1 MEPSRRGILLT
12 GAGVVML
19 SIIGDVSPLAR
30 PVDPPHNTDSLSY
43 PAMAA
48 HRGGP
53 IVNPE
58 STMPA
63 FRNIVAN
70 HPGTLL
76 EMDVHRLAT
85 GELVV
90 WHDSDVNGTLIATMT
105 GAQWRNVTV
114 SRPGGGTAPAA
125 FLSEVLNEFGSTN
138 VTMFIE
144 LKAVEARQEFIAAIW
159 PHRSNIIVQNF
170 NAEHAS
176 VFIRSGLQTL
186 RLSSSYSPP
195 IMDGGYGVGT
205 RHDLIRPA
213 LIQAV
218 HDAGQKVWAWTVNT
232 QTEIDALFD
241 MGVDGVMTDDPRLE
255 VM

>member
-1 MEPSRRGILLT
+1 MLLT

-30 PVDPPHNTDSLSY
+30 PVDPPHTTDLLSY

-70 HPGTLL
+70 YPGMLL
-76 EMDVHRLAT
+76 EMDVHQLAT
-85 GELVV
+85 GELVI
-90 WHDSDVNGTLIATMT
+90 WHDADVDGTRISTMT

-114 SRPGGGTAPAA
+114 PRPGGGTAPAA
-125 FLSEVLNEFGSTN
+125 FLSEVLNEFGSTD

-195 IMDGGYGVGT
+195 IMGGGYGVGT
-205 RHDLIRPA
+205 RHDLIRPD
-213 LIQAV
+213 LVEAV

>member
-1 MEPSRRGILLT
+1 
-12 GAGVVML
+12 ML
-19 SIIGDVSPLAR
+19 SIIGDVSAVSR
-30 PVDPPHNTDSLSY
+30 PRDPFHTADSLSY

-63 FRNIVAN
+63 FRNIVQD
-70 HPGTLL
+70 HPGMLL
-76 EMDVHRLAT
+76 EMDVHRLKT

-90 WHDSDVNGTLIATMT
+90 WHDADVDGTRISAMT

-114 SRPGGGTAPAA
+114 PRPGGGTAPAA

-195 IMDGGYGVGT
+195 IMEGGYGVGT
-205 RHDLIRPA
+205 RHDLIRPE
-213 LIQAV
+213 LVEAV

-232 QTEIDALFD
+232 QTEINALLD

-255 VM
+255 VT

>member
-1 MEPSRRGILLT
+1 MLLT

-30 PVDPPHNTDSLSY
+30 PVDPPHTTDSLSY

-70 HPGTLL
+70 HPGMLL
-76 EMDVHRLAT
+76 EMDVHRLKT

-90 WHDSDVNGTLIATMT
+90 WHDADVDGTLIANMT

-114 SRPGGGTAPAA
+114 PRPGGGTAPAT

-138 VTMFIE
+138 VTMFVE
-144 LKAVEARQEFIAAIW
+144 LKAVAARQEFIAAIW

-176 VFIRSGLQTL
+176 VFIRSGLKTL
-186 RLSSSYSPP
+186 RLSSSYLPP

-213 LIQAV
+213 LVEAV
-218 HDAGQKVWAWTVNT
+218 HAAGQKVWAWTVNT

-241 MGVDGVMTDDPRLE
+241 RGVDGVMTDDPRLTIGGG
-255 VM
+255 